1 MFKNQKIYLIE
12 AKLDEPAL
20 GASKQ
25 MIQRN
30 GGELAP
36 TQQSADLLLTSLK
49 SSSRI
54 KRHLTNRQIPIVDIR
69 WLKDCVKEK
78 ELLAIDQYRIPVDD
92 VSSKS
97 TRETSS
103 NDSQGSSDDKQ
114 SHTSNNNNK
123 QSHTSK
129 PSSTN
134 NKRGSDDYYIP
145 KSSAILTKEFANA
158 EPDVLSYEDTDSS
171 NDDDSHS
178 NDNYDSDDIDPH
190 YNNTKYECLRPTPL
204 GSKHNG
210 KLVAYLR
217 LLEKARELETND
229 KSALAYRHAISAIK
243 AYPRKI
249 QSEDEAGKIKGIG
262 AKIKEL
268 IRIYLDIGKVPE
280 AEALLSD
287 EEFRTLDL
295 FNRCFGVGPATG
307 KAWWDMGYRTLQQV
321 LDHATLSNTVRLGI
335 QLLPDFI
342 IPMKRSDVEE
352 LIDIVETQAALVD
365 DQLLVTPVGGYRR
378 GKQQSGDLDIIISS
392 KQEIDMS
399 DILLSLIDRL
409 KSQGYIKHVLWKSR
423 IGPSI
428 KQDRLHKQRAADLDD
443 NEDQVISKS
452 LRRSGFDQLPK
463 AFTCFMQPS
472 TGISRQ
478 VDLIIA
484 SFEEYPTAVLG
495 WTGSRQFERSI
506 RDYAK
511 KEKNIIL
518 SSHQMVTRTIPE
530 RRISV
535 TNEKDIFDALGIP
548 FISPQNRNC

>member
-1 MFKNQKIYLIE
+1 
-12 AKLDEPAL
+12 
-20 GASKQ
+20 

-30 GGELAP
+30 GGELAQ
-36 TQQSADLLLTSLK
+36 TQRSADLLLTSLK

-54 KRHLTNRQIPIVDIR
+54 KRHLKNRQVPIADIR

-78 ELLAIDQYRIPVDD
+78 ELLPLDKYSIPVDD
-92 VSSKS
+92 VSSRS
-97 TRETSS
+97 THDTSS
-103 NDSQGSSDDKQ
+103 TDSQGGSGDDKQ
-114 SHTSNNNNK
+114 SHANKGNDINK

-129 PSSTN
+129 DSSN
-134 NKRGSDDYYIP
+134 ENKRDSDNYYLP
-145 KSSAILTKEFANA
+145 KSSDILTKEFANA

-171 NDDDSHS
+171 NDESNS
-178 NDNYDSDDIDPH
+178 NDDGDSDDIDPN
-190 YNNTKYECLRPTPL
+190 YNNTRYECLRPTPL
-204 GSKHNG
+204 RSKHNG

-262 AKIKEL
+262 SKIKEL
-268 IRIYLDIGKVPE
+268 TRIYLETGKVPE

-295 FNRCFGVGPATG
+295 FNKCFGVGPATG

-321 LDHATLSNTVRLGI
+321 LDHGTLSNTVRLGI

-352 LIDIVETQAALVD
+352 LIDIVETQAASVN

-378 GKQQSGDLDIIISS
+378 GKQQSGDLDIVISS

-399 DILLSLIDRL
+399 DILLSMIDRL

-423 IGPSI
+423 IGPST
-428 KQDRLHKQRAADLDD
+428 KQDRLHKQRAADTDD

-452 LRRSGFDQLPK
+452 FRRSGFDELPK

-511 KEKNIIL
+511 KEKNIKL
-518 SSHQMVTRTIPE
+518 SSHQMITRSMPE

-535 TNEKDIFDALGIP
+535 TNEKDIFDALDIP